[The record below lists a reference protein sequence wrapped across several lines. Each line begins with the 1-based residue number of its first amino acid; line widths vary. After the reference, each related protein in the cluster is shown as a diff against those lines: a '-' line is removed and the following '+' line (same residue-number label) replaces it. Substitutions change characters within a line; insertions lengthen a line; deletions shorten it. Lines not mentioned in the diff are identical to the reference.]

1 MDRIEKHIRTIKECV
16 TSNHPLRIYLNF
28 SFKRGVPVFWEPWI
42 ILSVTTER
50 DSKRVREEWPQGPGG
65 EVVGPTSGG
74 AESRLGR
81 RVRESLQVE
90 LGVGRGGCRGA
101 NGCVATVHGAARE
114 QARDGVEMK
123 VAVAVEQREED
134 EFVSEEEVEKR
145 LREVIV

>member
-1 MDRIEKHIRTIKECV
+1 M
-16 TSNHPLRIYLNF
+16 
-28 SFKRGVPVFWEPWI
+28 
-42 ILSVTTER
+42 
-50 DSKRVREEWPQGPGG
+50 
-65 EVVGPTSGG
+65 GPTSGG

-145 LREVIV
+145 LREVIG

>member
-28 SFKRGVPVFWEPWI
+28 SF
-42 ILSVTTER
+42 
-50 DSKRVREEWPQGPGG
+50 GPGG